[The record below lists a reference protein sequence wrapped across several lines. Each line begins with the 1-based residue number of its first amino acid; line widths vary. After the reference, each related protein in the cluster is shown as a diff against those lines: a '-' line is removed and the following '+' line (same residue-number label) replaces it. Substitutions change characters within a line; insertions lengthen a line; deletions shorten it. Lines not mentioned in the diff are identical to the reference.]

1 MEQLG
6 LLKNKVT
13 LKDRL
18 PKDRNDILKL
28 LLLFVTKGMLKTEN
42 KSHKSNDL
50 PATQKPAT
58 SQSTN
63 TNLQHVIIVIIE
75 ERQSRTTNILR
86 CFPLEHEEL
95 RAVRKRIQ
103 KFCKNV
109 WF

>member
-1 MEQLG
+1 MEQLS

-42 KSHKSNDL
+42 KSHKSTDL

-75 ERQSRTTNILR
+75 ERQSKTTNILR

-95 RAVRKRIQ
+95 RAIRKRIQ